1 MKKATLIVENASEL
15 VTVAGRPGPRRGR
28 AQGELGIIHDS
39 AVAVGPDGRILATG
53 PTPRVRAAVATT
65 PETRV
70 IDASDKTVLPGFVD
84 PHTHT
89 VFGGDRINEFARR
102 LAGADYMEI
111 LARGGGILNTV
122 KATRAAKVEQLE
134 EKTRGFFREMLS
146 HGTTTVEV
154 KSGYGLNL
162 IDELKML
169 RVAESLSAEGPLT
182 VVPTFLGAHAVPPEF
197 QGKPDAYLDLLVERV
212 IPWIAH
218 EGTAWF
224 CDVFCER
231 GVFTVEQS
239 RRVLLEARDRNL
251 GLKIHANQKS
261 ASGGARLAA
270 ELDVVSAD
278 HLEYVTV
285 QEIDALAKVNTV
297 AVLLPGAAFML
308 MESVQAPARRLIERG
323 VPVALATDFNPG
335 TSPILS
341 MPLIIGLACMR
352 RMLTPAEAIVA
363 STINA
368 ACAVKLG
375 EETGSLE
382 PGKHADMVILD
393 APSHLHLVYWFGRNL
408 VQTVIKGGKV
418 VWDTGALSPCGRGVD
433 RPSGRST
440 G

>member
-1 MKKATLIVENASEL
+1 MKPVSLIIENASEL
-15 VTVAGRPGPRRGR
+15 VTVAGGPGPRRGR
-28 AQGELGIIHDS
+28 EQGELGIVYDG
-39 AVAVGPDGRILATG
+39 AVAVGADGRIIAVG
-53 PTPRVRAAVATT
+53 PTPEVRATVIATQ
-65 PETRV
+65 ETRV

-84 PHTHT
+84 PHTHA
-89 VFGGDRINEFARR
+89 VFGGDRIDEFARR
-102 LAGADYMEI
+102 LAGADYMDI

-122 KATRAAKVEQLE
+122 KATRAASLDELE
-134 EKTRGFFREMLS
+134 EKSRSFFHEMLS

-169 RVAESLSAEGPLT
+169 RVAESLSMEGPIT

-197 QGKPDAYLDLLVERV
+197 QGKPEAYLDFLIERA
-212 IPWIAH
+212 IPWVAH
-218 EGTAWF
+218 EATAWF

-239 RRVLLEARDRNL
+239 RRVLLAARDRDL

-278 HLEYVTV
+278 HLEHITDP
-285 QEIDALAKVNTV
+285 EIEALARVNTV
-297 AVLLPGAAFML
+297 AVLLPGATFML
-308 MESVQAPARRLIERG
+308 MESVQPPARRLIEHG

-341 MPLIIGLACMR
+341 MPLIIGLASVR
-352 RMLTPAEAIVA
+352 RWLTPAEAIVA

-368 ACAVKLG
+368 AHAVKLG
-375 EETGSLE
+375 EEIGSLE
-382 PGKHADMVILD
+382 QGKQADMVILD
-393 APSHLHLVYWFGRNL
+393 APTHLHLIYWFGRNL

-418 VWDTGALSPCGRGVD
+418 VWQSNMISEGW
-433 RPSGRST
+433 
-440 G
+440 